1 MLHFKLILN
10 VLGILLIAIGALMTV
25 PLLFDLVYKNSS
37 WLSFLISSF
46 ITISFGIALFLSTK
60 GGNKEKLIMQD
71 AFLLTSSSWILIA
84 LFGCIPFFLS
94 DANMNFTDS
103 FFESMSGVTTTGSS
117 VIQNINEMSE
127 GILIWRALLQW
138 LGGVGIIVMALSI
151 LPVLQVGGMQVF
163 RTESSDT
170 TDKILPRTA
179 QISSAVILIYFIL
192 TFSCFSLYWILGMN
206 AFDSFAHSMTTIA
219 TGGFSTKSE
228 SIGFFNNAY
237 IEYTSAVF
245 MLLSSLPILI
255 YLKFSKKQFKSVIND
270 TQVRTFFIIIITS
283 VILVVTYLW
292 INEIKNLADAIRY
305 GFVNVTSIIT
315 GTGYTTDNYNLWGPF
330 PIYLLF
336 FGMFIGG
343 CAGSTTCGIK
353 VFRFQILFET
363 FKNQIQKLLHPHG
376 VFIPHYNHKKLES
389 DVTTSVMSFFFVFI
403 LIFVAIT
410 LLLSMTNMDFVT
422 SLSAAATS
430 LANVGPGLGST
441 IGPESTFY
449 SLSDSAKWILIVSML
464 LGRLELFT
472 ILVLFLPAFWR
483 K

>member
-10 VLGILLIAIGALMTV
+10 VLGILLIAIGLLMLV
-25 PLLFDLVYKNSS
+25 PLLFDLANKNQS
-37 WLSFLISSF
+37 WLSFLISSL
-46 ITISFGIALFLSTK
+46 ISISFGVTLFLSTK
-60 GGNKEKLIMQD
+60 GVNKDKLIMQD
-71 AFLLTSSSWILIA
+71 AFLLTSSSWLLVA
-84 LFGCIPFFLS
+84 LFGCAPFFLS
-94 DANMNFTDS
+94 DANMSFTDS

-117 VIQNINEMSE
+117 VIQNLDEVTE

-163 RTESSDT
+163 RAESSDT

-179 QISSAVILIYFIL
+179 QISSAVIIIYLIL
-192 TFSCFSLYWILGMN
+192 TFSCFALYWMFGMN

-219 TGGFSTKSE
+219 TGGFSTKNE
-228 SIGFFNNAY
+228 SIGYFNNIY
-237 IEYTSAVF
+237 IEYTSAIF
-245 MLLSSLPILI
+245 MLLSSVPILI
-255 YLKFSKKQFKSVIND
+255 YLKFSNLKFKSIVND
-270 TQVRTFFIIIITS
+270 TQVRMFFIIIIVS
-283 VILVVTYLW
+283 VSLVITYLW
-292 INEIKNLADAIRY
+292 LNDIKNLSDAIRY
-305 GFVNVTSIIT
+305 GFVNVTSVIT

-376 VFIPHYNHKKLES
+376 VFIPHYNHKKLEN

-403 LIFVAIT
+403 LVFVTIT
-410 LLLSMTNMDFVT
+410 LMLSLTNLDFVT

-449 SLSDSAKWILIVSML
+449 SLSNSAKWILIISML